1 MKTINIQIENRDCG
15 QSFKFTKKAE
25 FDENE
30 FIDIIL
36 KYIYKVG
43 QFIDSEV
50 ASFEYSKNLNA
61 LYFDD
66 EIDIIYEENINALVN
81 ECKKLFDN
89 NEHIFCFAVCYEE
102 HIRFWFSFIVDDIK
116 EEA

>member
-36 KYIYKVG
+36 KYIYNR
-43 QFIDSEV
+43 
-50 ASFEYSKNLNA
+50 A
-61 LYFDD
+61 
-66 EIDIIYEENINALVN
+66 IY
-81 ECKKLFDN
+81 
-89 NEHIFCFAVCYEE
+89 
-102 HIRFWFSFIVDDIK
+102 
-116 EEA
+116 